1 MATRPA
7 RSIVGS
13 LPALAMMSSVAVAQ
27 DIVLEGIVVTSTK
40 TSESVYDTLSG
51 SSARDR
57 RELDEQFQPDRI
69 SEVLR
74 TIPGVGT
81 QETAR
86 DTATAINIRG
96 LQDFGRVNVLVEG
109 ARQNFQ
115 RSGHA
120 ANGVFYIEPE
130 MVKGIDITRGPTAT
144 IYGSGAIGGV
154 AYFELLDADDILRPG
169 EHVAG
174 RLRTAY
180 ETNGE
185 GRLTSGTAA
194 ARIGNFDILGQING
208 RWNEDYEDG
217 DGHQIPGSND
227 ETRSALVKSR
237 WRPAAGHE
245 ITVTA
250 LDFNSEFTDQV
261 EEDGTLYDT
270 SVDNRQYTLGYT
282 FTSPTNPLID
292 FSAKIYRNETRL
304 AQTRLT
310 GGDSTFFSNVPGPG
324 GFPCPFPT
332 IGPCFMFPG
341 VFPVGATRSFDVKT
355 HGFDVFNTS
364 RLNLNGVKVALT
376 YGGDGFRD
384 SVNTSDPTGSG
395 DEFTPS
401 GERRV
406 HGGFF
411 QSHLT
416 FFDVIDLI
424 GAVRYD
430 SYELDGGGT
439 HLSDDRVSPKVTL
452 GVTPI
457 KGVTLFGTYAE
468 GFRAPA
474 LSETLISGFH
484 PGFAHF
490 RMIPNPELRPEVAHN
505 VEGGVNLKFDGVL
518 TPGDRLRAKLT
529 AFQNKVD
536 DYIDQVFI
544 EGPVA
549 GIVVPPSS
557 FIPVFTDDTFQYRN
571 VRNATLEGIEFEAF
585 YDARAWFV
593 GVGAH
598 RIRGTND
605 DTGEGL
611 FSVPADQI
619 TITVG
624 MRMLQ
629 ERLLAGARTR
639 IVGEQDRFV
648 EAGTA
653 SHQHAEA
660 YTLLDLFAQYEV
672 NDNATLNLNIDNVFN
687 ETYRQHMDQNN
698 SPGLSARLALTMRL
712 GTR

>member
-1 MATRPA
+1 MYR
-7 RSIVGS
+7 RVVGCVMGA
-13 LPALAMMSSVAVAQ
+13 LPALAMMGGIATAQ
-27 DIVLEGIVVTSTK
+27 EIELEGIVVTSTK
-40 TSESVYDTLSG
+40 TSESMYDSLSG
-51 SSARDR
+51 SSAVDR
-57 RELDEQFQPDRI
+57 ARIDEEFQPDKI

-74 TIPGVGT
+74 TIPGVST

-169 EHVAG
+169 EYMAG
-174 RLRTAY
+174 RVRTAY
-180 ETNGE
+180 GTNGDDK
-185 GRLTSGTAA
+185 LASGTAA
-194 ARIGNFDILGQING
+194 VRVGNFDILGQING
-208 RWNEDYEDG
+208 RWNNDYEDG
-217 DGHQIPGSND
+217 AGVRIPGSND
-227 ETRSALVKSR
+227 ETDSALIKSR

-250 LDFNSEFTDQV
+250 IDFNSDFIDQV

-270 SVDNRQYTLGYT
+270 HVDNRQFTLGYT
-282 FTSPTNPLID
+282 FASPDNPLID
-292 FSAKIYRNETRL
+292 FSAKIYRNETGL
-304 AQTRLT
+304 VQTRQT
-310 GGDSTFFSNVPGPG
+310 GGDSTYFSNVPGPG

-341 VFPVGATRSFDVKT
+341 AFPVGATRSFEVET
-355 HGFDVFNTS
+355 QGFDVFNTS
-364 RLNLNGVKVALT
+364 RFAFNGVKLALT

-384 SVNTSDPTGSG
+384 TVNTVDPSSSG

-401 GERRV
+401 GERTV
-406 HGGFF
+406 NGGFV

-416 FFDVIDLI
+416 FHDTVDLI
-424 GAVRYD
+424 AAVRYD
-430 SYELDGGGT
+430 SYDLDGGGT
-439 HLSDDRVSPKVTL
+439 QLSDDRVSPKVTL

-490 RMIPNPELRPEVAHN
+490 KIIPNPELLPEVAHN
-505 VEGGVNLKFDGVL
+505 FEGGVNLKFDNVL
-518 TPGDRLRAKLT
+518 SPGDKLRAKFT
-529 AFQNKVD
+529 VFQNKVD
-536 DYIDQVFI
+536 DYIDQVFT
-544 EGPVA
+544 EGPTA
-549 GIVVPPSS
+549 GIVVLPSS
-557 FIPVFTDDTFQYRN
+557 FIPVFTDDTFQYQN
-571 VRNATLEGIEFEAF
+571 VRNATLEGIEIEGF

-593 GVGAH
+593 GLGAH

-611 FSVPADQI
+611 YSVPADQVTLTFGI
-619 TITVG
+619 
-624 MRMLQ
+624 RSLQ
-629 ERLLAGARTR
+629 ERLIAGARTR
-639 IVGEQDRFV
+639 FVAEQDRFV

-653 SHQHAEA
+653 AHQHAEA
-660 YTLLDLFAQYEV
+660 YAILDLFAQYQVDDVTTV
-672 NDNATLNLNIDNVFN
+672 NFNIDNVFD
-687 ETYRQHMDQNN
+687 ETYRQHLDQYN
-698 SPGLSARLALTMRL
+698 SPGLNARVALTMRL
-712 GTR
+712 GAK